1 MYAYHDYKKSDN
13 VTVGCVNCAEN
24 NNNKIYQHLL
34 SVKWS

>member
-24 NNNKIYQHLL
+24 NNKIYQHLL